1 MTHCVVE
8 GGGGGGFL
16 SITVLTTTSFLAPV
30 VFVDS
35 LAKLIKLFKV
45 VLDFGDST
53 FLLDLLVC
61 SQCPRIRNDTCILCI
76 RHNRIQSSKDKTADA
91 FEDVFF

>member
-1 MTHCVVE
+1 MVE

-16 SITVLTTTSFLAPV
+16 SITVPTTSFLAPV

-53 FLLDLLVC
+53 FLLDLLVLGLFLSHSTLFLSC
-61 SQCPRIRNDTCILCI
+61 SKLET
-76 RHNRIQSSKDKTADA
+76 
-91 FEDVFF
+91 

>member
-1 MTHCVVE
+1 MTFLSDTIFEKYYLTTHCVLG

-16 SITVLTTTSFLAPV
+16 SITVPTTSFLAPVV

-45 VLDFGDST
+45 VLDLGDST

-61 SQCPRIRNDTCILCI
+61 SQCPRKIIRNT
-76 RHNRIQSSKDKTADA
+76 
-91 FEDVFF
+91 